1 MPLSTRVPGTVL
13 PGSSLVPRSSAVLV
27 LNVLLTW
34 VFFQDCAPGY
44 TRTGGGLYL
53 GHCELCECNGHSDSC
68 HPETGICTVGSPGR
82 VSPGPSRR
90 RRPLTWRVPPLRAA
104 CTTLRGSC
112 VSSVPPGS
120 SATPRWEPR
129 RTASPAPALTPTRT
143 TSELCPLTGPGFNPP
158 PAPLPV
164 NLPLVLQ
171 VLPDLR
177 EPWERRLPVHGV
189 PARLHGPVLR
199 TVRLIFSPALLT
211 PLSWCLPSPP
221 SPSPPQLC
229 SRVRREPPGQSE
241 VSSLRW

>member
-1 MPLSTRVPGTVL
+1 MQRPLGLLPPGNRHL
-13 PGSSLVPRSSAVLV
+13 HGRK
-27 LNVLLTW
+27 
-34 VFFQDCAPGY
+34 
-44 TRTGGGLYL
+44 
-53 GHCELCECNGHSDSC
+53 
-68 HPETGICTVGSPGR
+68 PGR

-158 PAPLPV
+158 LPPPV

-221 SPSPPQLC
+221 PLSCALGYVGNPQDRVKCRLYDGEKVPLTC
-229 SRVRREPPGQSE
+229 AATSSR
-241 VSSLRW
+241 